1 MEWRNTNMFETLSLL
16 TLQQYWWFIVALL
29 GALFVFL
36 MFVQGGQTLLN
47 TLAKTEKEK
56 NVIIASLG
64 RKWEL
69 GFTSLVMFGGAL
81 FAAFPL
87 LYAVSFGGAYYVWMA
102 ILFCFIIQA
111 VSYEYRKKP
120 NNFFGQ
126 KNYERFLYI
135 NGSVGII
142 LIGIALA
149 TFYTGGNF
157 IKNDMNLSA
166 WTNHTY
172 GLEAVLN
179 PFNIAFGLTIFFLA
193 RAQAS
198 LYFINNIGESIIV
211 QRAREQLKMDAILFV
226 GFFLMFAGML
236 LFMSGVAYSEKSF
249 DVVNYKFLH
258 NLFETPVILVSL
270 LTGVLLV
277 LYAFYITLFKAS
289 KKGIW
294 FSGVGTVMTVVS
306 LLSLLGYNQ
315 TAIYPS
321 LSDIDSSLTIE
332 NSSGSHYTLTVMSYV
347 SLMVPFV
354 LGYIYLVWKSMDK
367 KQLTSEEVESDH
379 HHY

>member
-1 MEWRNTNMFETLSLL
+1 MEWGNTNMFESLSLL
-16 TLQQYWWFIVALL
+16 TLQQYWWFIITLL
-29 GALFVFL
+29 GGLFVFM

-47 TLAKTEKEK
+47 ILAKTETEK

-69 GFTSLVMFGGAL
+69 TFTTLVMFGGAL

-120 NNFFGQ
+120 NNFLGQ
-126 KNYERFLYI
+126 KTYEAFLYI
-135 NGSVGII
+135 NGSLGII

-149 TFYTGGNF
+149 TFYTGANF
-157 IKNDMNLSA
+157 IKNDMNLSS
-166 WTNHTY
+166 WTNHSY

-179 PFNIAFGLTIFFLA
+179 PFNVLFGFVVFFLA
-193 RAQAS
+193 RAQAA
-198 LYFINNIGESIIV
+198 LYFINSINEENIVS
-211 QRAREQLKMDAILFV
+211 RARKQLPIDVSLFV
-226 GFFLMFAGML
+226 LLFLTVAGML
-236 LFMSGVAYSEKSF
+236 LFMSGVSYHQESF
-249 DVVNYKFLH
+249 SIVEYKFLT
-258 NLFETPVILVSL
+258 NLIETPLILAL
-270 LTGVLLV
+270 LLVGVLLV
-277 LYAFYITLFKAS
+277 LHSFYITLFKQS
-289 KKGIW
+289 SNGIW
-294 FSGVGTVMTVVS
+294 FSGTGTVLTIVA

-321 LSDIDSSLTIE
+321 LADINCSLNIE
-332 NSSGSHYTLTVMSYV
+332 NSSGSHYTLTAMSYV
-347 SLMVPFV
+347 SLFVPVV

-367 KQLTSEEVESDH
+367 EKLTSQEVEADH

>member
-1 MEWRNTNMFETLSLL
+1 MFETLSLL
-16 TLQQYWWFIVALL
+16 TLQQYWWFLVALL

-47 TLAKTEKEK
+47 TLAKNEKEK

-179 PFNIAFGLTIFFLA
+179 PFNVAFGLTIFFLA

-198 LYFINNIGESIIV
+198 LYFINNINEPNIV
-211 QRAREQLKMDAILFV
+211 QRARKQLKVDAFLFLA
-226 GFFLMFAGML
+226 FFLVVTVTLSML
-236 LFMSGVAYSEKSF
+236 SGVAYDESGFK
-249 DVVNYKFLH
+249 VVEHQFFW
-258 NLFETPVILVSL
+258 NLVTSPLILVSL
-270 LTGVLLV
+270 LTGVVLV
-277 LYAFYITLFKAS
+277 LFAFYITMFKAS
-289 KKGIW
+289 TKGVW
-294 FSGVGTVMTVVS
+294 FSGVGTVLTVVS
-306 LLSLLGYNQ
+306 ILSLLGFNQ

-321 LSDIDSSLTIE
+321 LSDIASSLTIE
-332 NSSGSHYTLTVMSYV
+332 NSSGSHYTLTAMSYV
-347 SLMVPFV
+347 SLMVPFI

-367 KQLTSEEVESDH
+367 EQITSEEVESDH

>member
-47 TLAKTEKEK
+47 TLAKTEEEK

-87 LYAVSFGGAYYVWMA
+87 LYAVSFGGAYFVWMA

-179 PFNIAFGLTIFFLA
+179 PFNVAFGLTIFFLA

-198 LYFINNIGESIIV
+198 LYFINNINESNIV
-211 QRAREQLKMDAILFV
+211 QRARKQLKVDALLFLA
-226 GFFLMFAGML
+226 FFLVVAVTLCML
-236 LFMSGVAYSEKSF
+236 SGVAYDESGFK
-249 DVVNYKFLH
+249 VVEHQFFW
-258 NLFETPVILVSL
+258 NLVTSPLILVSL
-270 LTGVLLV
+270 LAGVVLV
-277 LYAFYITLFKAS
+277 LFAFYITLFKAS
-289 KKGIW
+289 IKGVW
-294 FSGVGTVMTVVS
+294 FSGVGTVLTVLS
-306 LLSLLGYNQ
+306 ILSLLGFNQ

-321 LSDIDSSLTIE
+321 LSDIASSLTIE

-347 SLMVPFV
+347 SLMVPFI

-367 KQLTSEEVESDH
+367 EQITSEEVESDH

>member
-1 MEWRNTNMFETLSLL
+1 MFESLSLL
-16 TLQQYWWFIVALL
+16 TLQQYWWFIITLL
-29 GALFVFL
+29 GGLFVFM

-47 TLAKTEKEK
+47 ILAKTETEK

-69 GFTSLVMFGGAL
+69 TFTTLVMFGGAL

-120 NNFFGQ
+120 NNFLGQ
-126 KNYERFLYI
+126 KTYEAFLYI
-135 NGSVGII
+135 NGSLGII

-149 TFYTGGNF
+149 TFYTGANF
-157 IKNDMNLSA
+157 IKNDMNLSS
-166 WTNHTY
+166 WTNHSY

-179 PFNIAFGLTIFFLA
+179 PFNVLFGFVVFFLA
-193 RAQAS
+193 RAQAA
-198 LYFINNIGESIIV
+198 LYFINSINEENIVS
-211 QRAREQLKMDAILFV
+211 RARKQLPIDVSLFV
-226 GFFLMFAGML
+226 LLFLTVAGML
-236 LFMSGVAYSEKSF
+236 LFMSGVSYHQESF
-249 DVVNYKFLH
+249 SIVEYKFLT
-258 NLFETPVILVSL
+258 NLIETPLRLALLLV
-270 LTGVLLV
+270 GVLLV
-277 LYAFYITLFKAS
+277 LHSFYITLFKQS
-289 KKGIW
+289 SNGIW
-294 FSGVGTVMTVVS
+294 FSGTGTVLTIIA

-321 LSDIDSSLTIE
+321 LADINSSLNIE
-332 NSSGSHYTLTVMSYV
+332 NSSGSHYTLTAMSYV
-347 SLMVPFV
+347 SLFVPFV

-367 KQLTSEEVESDH
+367 EKITSSEIESDH

>member
-1 MEWRNTNMFETLSLL
+1 MFETLSLL

-29 GALFVFL
+29 GGLFVFL

-47 TLAKTEKEK
+47 TLAKTDEEK

-120 NNFFGQ
+120 NNFLGQ
-126 KNYERFLYI
+126 KTYERFLYI
-135 NGSVGII
+135 NGSLGII

-149 TFYTGGNF
+149 TLYTGGHF

-179 PFNIAFGLTIFFLA
+179 PFNVAFGLTVFFLA
-193 RAQAS
+193 RVQAS
-198 LYFINNIGESIIV
+198 LYFINNIAEESIV
-211 QRAREQLKMDAILFV
+211 QRARKQLKTDALLFLA
-226 GFFLMFAGML
+226 FFLVVAFSLGML
-236 LFMSGVAYSEKSF
+236 SGVAYDDSGFK
-249 DVVNYKFLH
+249 VVEHKFFW
-258 NLFETPVILVSL
+258 NLLASPVLLISL
-270 LTGVLLV
+270 LLGVVLV
-277 LYAFYITLFKAS
+277 LFALYTTLFKVS
-289 KKGIW
+289 TKGVW
-294 FSGVGTVMTVVS
+294 FSGVGTVLTVVS
-306 LLSLLGYNQ
+306 LLSLLGFNQ

-321 LSDIDSSLTIE
+321 LSDIGSSLSIE
-332 NSSGSHYTLTVMSYV
+332 NSSGSHYTLSAMSYV

-367 KQLTSEEVESDH
+367 EKITSEEVESDH

>member
-1 MEWRNTNMFETLSLL
+1 MFENLSLL

-29 GALFVFL
+29 GGLFVFL

-47 TLAKTEKEK
+47 TLAKTEAEK

-120 NNFFGQ
+120 NNFLGQ
-126 KNYERFLYI
+126 KTYERFLYI
-135 NGSVGII
+135 NGSLGII

-149 TFYTGGNF
+149 TFYTGANF
-157 IKNDMNLSA
+157 IKNDMNLSS

-179 PFNIAFGLTIFFLA
+179 PFNVAFGLTIFFLA
-193 RAQAS
+193 RSQAS
-198 LYFINNIGESIIV
+198 LYFINNINETVII
-211 QRAREQLKMDAILFV
+211 QRAKKQLKIDSVLFLTL
-226 GFFLMFAGML
+226 FLIVVITLGML
-236 LFMSGVAYSEKSF
+236 SGVTYTDAGFEP
-249 DVVNYKFLH
+249 VNHKFLS
-258 NLFETPVILVSL
+258 NLIETPILLVSL
-270 LTGVLLV
+270 LTGALLV
-277 LYAFYITLFKAS
+277 LYAFYNTLFTS
-289 KKGIW
+289 STKGIW
-294 FSGVGTVMTVVS
+294 FSGFGTVLTVVS
-306 LLSLLGYNQ
+306 LLSLLGYNH

-321 LSDIDSSLTIE
+321 LSDIGSSLTIE
-332 NSSGSHYTLTVMSYV
+332 NSSGSHYTLTAMSYV
-347 SLMVPFV
+347 SLLVPFV

-367 KQLTSEEVESDH
+367 EKITCEEVEADH

>member
-1 MEWRNTNMFETLSLL
+1 MFGSLSLL

-47 TLAKTEKEK
+47 RLAKTEEEK
-56 NVIIASLG
+56 NVIVASLG

-69 GFTSLVMFGGAL
+69 SFTSLVMFGGAL

-102 ILFCFIIQA
+102 ILICFVIQA

-120 NNFFGQ
+120 DNFLGQ
-126 KNYERFLYI
+126 KTYETFLFI
-135 NGSVGII
+135 NGSLGII

-149 TFYTGGNF
+149 TFYTGANF
-157 IKNDMNLSA
+157 IKNEMNLST

-172 GLEAVLN
+172 GLEAILN
-179 PFNIAFGLTIFFLA
+179 PFNVAFGLTIFFLA
-193 RAQAS
+193 RVQAS
-198 LYFINNIGESIIV
+198 LYFINNIDEDAIV
-211 QRAREQLKMDAILFV
+211 QRAHTQLKNDAILFLA
-226 GFFLMFAGML
+226 FFLVVAVTLMML
-236 LFMSGVAYSEKSF
+236 SGVRY
-249 DVVNYKFLH
+249 DGNKFQVIEHLFFH
-258 NLFETPVILVSL
+258 NLFTSPSILTAFLV
-270 LTGVLLV
+270 GVGLV
-277 LYAFYITLFKAS
+277 LYALYSTLFQAS
-289 KKGIW
+289 RKGIW
-294 FSGVGTVMTVVS
+294 FSGVGTVLTVVA
-306 LLSLLGYNQ
+306 LLSLIGFNH

-321 LSDIDSSLTIE
+321 LSDLGSSLNIE
-332 NSSGSHYTLTVMSYV
+332 NASGSHYTLTAMSYV

-354 LGYIYLVWKSMDK
+354 LGYIYLVWRSMDK
-367 KQLTSEEVESDH
+367 EKITSDEIESDH